1 MAVHTRLT
9 KREISDILRV
19 YRIGNLLNFSGI
31 QEGIEN
37 TNYKIKTTNNYY
49 ILTIFEERVNKKN
62 LPFFLN
68 LMLNNK
74 PLLLNLILFVS
85 FVALI
90 SAFFIEYVL
99 GHQPCNLCILER
111 IPYLLAIVIIL
122 LNYKFSQFEKLFLVL
137 LIIVFFTATI
147 MSVYHFGIEQ
157 GFIEESLVCDL
168 KDGSGATSKEAI
180 LKQLQEQKVSC
191 KDVTFKIFGLS
202 LTTYNIVISVLITIN
217 TLKIYLN
224 DAKSN

>member
-1 MAVHTRLT
+1 
-9 KREISDILRV
+9 
-19 YRIGNLLNFSGI
+19 
-31 QEGIEN
+31 
-37 TNYKIKTTNNYY
+37 
-49 ILTIFEERVNKKN
+49 
-62 LPFFLN
+62 
-68 LMLNNK
+68 MLNNRS
-74 PLLLNLILFVS
+74 LLLNLILFVS

-111 IPYLLAIVIIL
+111 IPYVVAIVIIL

-137 LIIVFFTATI
+137 LIIVFLTATI
-147 MSVYHFGIEQ
+147 LSVYHFGVEQ

-168 KDGSGATSKEAI
+168 KNGSGVTSKEEI

-202 LTTYNIVISVLITIN
+202 LTTYNIVISILITIN

-224 DAKSN
+224 YAKSK

>member
-1 MAVHTRLT
+1 
-9 KREISDILRV
+9 
-19 YRIGNLLNFSGI
+19 
-31 QEGIEN
+31 
-37 TNYKIKTTNNYY
+37 
-49 ILTIFEERVNKKN
+49 
-62 LPFFLN
+62 
-68 LMLNNK
+68 MLNNK
-74 PLLLNLILFVS
+74 SLFLNLILFVS

-111 IPYLLAIVIIL
+111 IPYLVAIVIIL

-137 LIIVFFTATI
+137 LIIVFLTATI
-147 MSVYHFGIEQ
+147 LSVYHFGIEQ

-168 KDGSGATSKEAI
+168 KNGSGVTSKEEI

-202 LTTYNIVISVLITIN
+202 LTTYNIVISILITIN

-224 DAKSN
+224 YVKSK